1 MNRKQFNKDINDYCK
16 KVKALKT
23 VYDLSSF
30 YGKSNFIEDYFDFYA
45 THGRYG
51 GHYPKFEDE
60 CKILIAYAADGKKI
74 SHSGEL
80 YKADIDSLINYM
92 VEESFGK
99 RGYSDIEYMERME
112 DVENLLPDILD
123 DLLDVT
129 NTMLS
134 NPFNV
139 YVY

>member
-1 MNRKQFNKDINDYCK
+1 
-16 KVKALKT
+16 
-23 VYDLSSF
+23 
-30 YGKSNFIEDYFDFYA
+30 
-45 THGRYG
+45 
-51 GHYPKFEDE
+51 
-60 CKILIAYAADGKKI
+60 
-74 SHSGEL
+74 
-80 YKADIDSLINYM
+80 M